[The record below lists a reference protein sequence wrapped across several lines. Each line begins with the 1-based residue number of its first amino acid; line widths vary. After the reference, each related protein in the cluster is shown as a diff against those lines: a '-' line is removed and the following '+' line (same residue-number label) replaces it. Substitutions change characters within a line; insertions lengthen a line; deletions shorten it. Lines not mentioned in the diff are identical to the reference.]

1 MALTLFTLKKDLF
14 MNQNNANRPE
24 QGGSGS
30 AEQTSRSREEQ
41 FTKTNLSENEKENIA
56 SAIGED
62 SSSVTTID
70 ELGHNSGRD
79 DAAGGAGDRMEET
92 SSNEETDKF

>member
-1 MALTLFTLKKDLF
+1 
-14 MNQNNANRPE
+14 MNQNNANRKE

-30 AEQTSRSREEQ
+30 AEQTNRNREEQ
-41 FTKTNLSENEKENIA
+41 MTNTRLDEKEKSDIA

-62 SSSVTTID
+62 SGRVTTID

-79 DAAGGAGDRMEET
+79 DAAGGTGDRMEET